1 MSVRRAQRNLRPLS
15 DPSWFKVGMM
25 QRELR
30 RSVILTRELPVGGL
44 LANGKY
50 EILETLGSG
59 SSGIT
64 YKCKDLETQKEVAVK
79 ALSLRSL
86 RSWKQ
91 LDLFEREAAALKG
104 LRHPGIPQYLGY
116 CEEDTPDDR
125 RFLLIQ
131 ELAPGKSLAELVRS
145 GWSPSEEQVLRVAR
159 EVLAV
164 LAYLAD
170 RRPAVVHRDVSPSNI
185 VAQRGDA
192 DGRLSLVDFGG
203 VQAVAAGAGEDS
215 DGLGSGFLPGSTVV
229 GTYGFMAPEQFAGG
243 ASPASDLYG
252 LGATLLFLLTG
263 RAPVASDRMR
273 VSTRAT
279 AMSPRLRALVEGLL
293 EPMAE
298 DRLSV
303 EEAQEIL
310 EGGRARAVGARKRD
324 DAEAGRPA
332 GSRVQVTRRGPRLEI
347 DIPPPGFSGDSLPSA
362 AFALAWNAFVAF
374 WTVSALAGGGILFA
388 LFSLPFWAA
397 GLKLSRAALAGQ
409 FLRERLQIGL
419 KKWNVKQQLAL
430 FRGGQPQWDGSGV
443 KEVGGRSSDL
453 SRAGLVVAGY
463 VNGQP
468 QTQLVLQEGTRK
480 VVLGE
485 GLGLEEQEWLSRLI
499 NTHLAANRELRGEE
513 PLPEPRPRGRRGWMA
528 DMEERMATFS
538 EDLSST
544 FNQGRSFLVDVEDR
558 AQREAQR
565 AQRAARQAQ
574 RGAEEGARR
583 ARGEA
588 EAAGRAAR
596 RFGKDL
602 GPRVSPTG
610 TIDVDFDVLDDE

>member
-1 MSVRRAQRNLRPLS
+1 M
-15 DPSWFKVGMM
+15 
-25 QRELR
+25 
-30 RSVILTRELPVGGL
+30 
-44 LANGKY
+44 
-50 EILETLGSG
+50 
-59 SSGIT
+59 
-64 YKCKDLETQKEVAVK
+64 
-79 ALSLRSL
+79 
-86 RSWKQ
+86 
-91 LDLFEREAAALKG
+91 
-104 LRHPGIPQYLGY
+104 
-116 CEEDTPDDR
+116 
-125 RFLLIQ
+125 
-131 ELAPGKSLAELVRS
+131 RS

-347 DIPPPGFSGDSLPSA
+347 DIPPPGFSGGWSMTRGWKGVCLCVMGLYGRGCLGSGGLVCLGASADCAEPTGQPWELKVYGVQQQREGHRLAEFVARHAAAARVCPQDLADGLALPLPMLAPNLKPSPTSHTPSTSHAGDSLPSA

-409 FLRERLQIGL
+409 FLR
-419 KKWNVKQQLAL
+419 WA
-430 FRGGQPQWDGSGV
+430 GV
-443 KEVGGRSSDL
+443 
-453 SRAGLVVAGY
+453 
-463 VNGQP
+463 
-468 QTQLVLQEGTRK
+468 
-480 VVLGE
+480 
-485 GLGLEEQEWLSRLI
+485 
-499 NTHLAANRELRGEE
+499 
-513 PLPEPRPRGRRGWMA
+513 EPRGVFLRR
-528 DMEERMATFS
+528 
-538 EDLSST
+538 LSVSAHA
-544 FNQGRSFLVDVEDR
+544 RS
-558 AQREAQR
+558 
-565 AQRAARQAQ
+565 
-574 RGAEEGARR
+574 
-583 ARGEA
+583 
-588 EAAGRAAR
+588 
-596 RFGKDL
+596 
-602 GPRVSPTG
+602 
-610 TIDVDFDVLDDE
+610 